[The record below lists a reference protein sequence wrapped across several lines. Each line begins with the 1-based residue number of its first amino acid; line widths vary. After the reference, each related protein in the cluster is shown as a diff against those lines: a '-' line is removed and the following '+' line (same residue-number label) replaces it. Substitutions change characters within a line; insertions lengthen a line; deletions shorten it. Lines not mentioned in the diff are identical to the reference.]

1 MPYASDVEPI
11 TLLRHAFFG
20 TGGFRDGSYLVQY
33 PRESTDKYDRRK
45 KAAFYVNY
53 VRPIIESHVKPI
65 FRRGIKR
72 TDGGTNPA
80 WTEFV
85 KDCTTGGVD
94 LDGFMRS
101 RAAMAKRSGCDLIV
115 VTAPAQAPASEAE
128 AVTLR
133 PYVYGVQASRITDLV
148 RDPAE
153 RIVSVSFLEGHMVD
167 GSMANW
173 TKTITSTGWEL
184 EDEKGNLQEAGD
196 WDIPRED
203 APVVLLAPGDWLTED
218 EAQMLPLSEFYSIAR
233 CAAALFNL
241 GSESHEIIRSV
252 TFPMLSYP
260 SRDLKNLVVGL
271 NNSIG
276 YDPDKTHRPEF
287 IAPPDGPLEQIRQER
302 EGLVREIYRMAMLS
316 HQAGTADS
324 LQTETA
330 KSGVAMRID
339 REDYDTALAFYAASL
354 NVAETRIREIFAW
367 IQGKDKG
374 AIDASAVY
382 PRDFTMQD
390 AAAELQPLFDALA
403 SLSAMPAPMRA
414 AIYSRVADTLL
425 PGHPELEQIHA
436 EIRQAEIDER
446 QTGGAG
452 GAV

>member
-1 MPYASDVEPI
+1 MAYASDVEPI
-11 TLLRHAFFG
+11 KLLRHAFFG
-20 TGGFRDGSYLVQY
+20 TGGFRDGTYLVQY
-33 PRESTDKYDRRK
+33 PRESDDKYARRR
-45 KAAFYVNY
+45 KAAFYINY

-72 TDGGTNPA
+72 TDGGGNPA

-94 LDGFMRS
+94 IDGFMRE

-115 VTAPAQAPASEAE
+115 VTAPSDAPVSEAD
-128 AVTLR
+128 AVALR
-133 PYVYGVQASRITDLV
+133 PFVYGVEASRITALK
-148 RDPAE
+148 RDAAG
-153 RIVSVSFLEGHMVD
+153 RIVSVSFTEGHEVD
-167 GSMANW
+167 GGVETW
-173 TKTITSTGWEL
+173 TKTLTSAGWEL
-184 EDEKGNLQEAGD
+184 ADQDENLQGAGE
-196 WDIPRED
+196 WDVPRLD
-203 APVVLLAPGDWLTED
+203 APVVLLAPGDWLDND
-218 EAQMLPLSEFYSIAR
+218 EQEHMLPLSEFYSIAR

-252 TFPMLSYP
+252 TFPILSYP
-260 SRDLKNLVVGL
+260 SRDLKGLVVGV

-339 REDYDTALAFYAASL
+339 REDYDTTLAFYAASL
-354 NVAETRIREIFAW
+354 EAAETRIREIFAW
-367 IQGKDKG
+367 IQGKD
-374 AIDASAVY
+374 AIDASAAY

-390 AAAELQPLFDALA
+390 AATELQPLFDALA
-403 SLSAMPAPMRA
+403 SLSTMPAPMRA
-414 AIYSRVADTLL
+414 AIYSRVVDVLL

-436 EIRQAEIDER
+436 EIQQAGIDET

-452 GAV
+452 GVV